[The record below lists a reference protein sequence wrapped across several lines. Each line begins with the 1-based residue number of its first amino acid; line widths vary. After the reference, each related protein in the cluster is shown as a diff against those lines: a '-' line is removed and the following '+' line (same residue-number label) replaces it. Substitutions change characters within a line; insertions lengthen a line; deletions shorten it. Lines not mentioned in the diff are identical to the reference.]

1 MKNEMN
7 TKRIHGKNSLNLILV
22 LCAAL
27 TLILLIGCN
36 DKSNNQASNSEQDNS
51 KQVLTFPSMD
61 TKDEPVE
68 IPLNTALAQLNVDDG
83 ENPIQTAAPAVPEMT
98 FPLTSQMKGQV
109 EVALVY
115 RSDMTGGYLLL
126 APAGWEASA
135 VVGANGSYG
144 VTFQDPKNP
153 EQNLHY
159 SDNAGGCVGCAISGI
174 GTYFPGKAEWAD
186 QMGFTIYE
194 PLQFTKQHILDSSGA
209 EARTVRY
216 TLAADSAGYQTDGVA
231 YYDEGEWGYLFRKM
245 EIRLSTDSAQQELI
259 GTIMSFFSDY
269 HGPLFIPGAE

>member
-7 TKRIHGKNSLNLILV
+7 TIRICGKNSLNLILV

-36 DKSNNQASNSEQDNS
+36 DKSNNQASISEPDNS
-51 KQVLTFPSMD
+51 KQILKFPNSD
-61 TKDEPVE
+61 TKDEPLE
-68 IPLNTALAQLNVDDG
+68 IPLRTALAQLSVDDG
-83 ENPIQTAAPAVPEMT
+83 EASIQTAAPVVPEMT
-98 FPLTSQMKGQV
+98 FPLTPQMKGQV
-109 EVALVY
+109 EATLVY
-115 RSDMTGGYLLL
+115 RSDLTGGYLLL
-126 APAGWEASA
+126 APTGWEASA

-144 VTFQDPKNP
+144 VTFQDPNNL

-159 SDNAGGCVGCAISGI
+159 SDNAWGCVGCAISGI

-186 QMGFTIYE
+186 QLGFTIYD
-194 PLQFTKQHILDSSGA
+194 PLQFAKQHILGSSGA

-245 EIRLSTDSAQQELI
+245 EIQLSTDSAQQELI
-259 GTIMSFFSDY
+259 ENIMSFFTD
-269 HGPLFIPGAE
+269 HQGPLFIPGAE